1 MAALMDDDVGEVQIN
16 AERIRKPA
24 TAGIGEVSYR
34 NKENNQY
41 GKVHQTSILLSIN
54 ASVLIQED
62 YMQILSL

>member
-24 TAGIGEVSYR
+24 TAGIVEVSYR

-41 GKVHQTSILLSIN
+41 GKVHQTSIFLSIN

-62 YMQILSL
+62 CMQILFL